1 MLALAVLGEYWPS
14 VVFVRV
20 KILQRALG
28 WSGVIFCIHLSNFG
42 SLPIPPTSS
51 QRIIRVGFNTN
62 WLKPNENWT
71 HNDPLRYSEKKVTN
85 GLPTYELRPQLYMV
99 S

>member
-42 SLPIPPTSS
+42 SKNNS
-51 QRIIRVGFNTN
+51 N
-62 WLKPNENWT
+62 WVQYKLAQAE
-71 HNDPLRYSEKKVTN
+71 
-85 GLPTYELRPQLYMV
+85 
-99 S
+99 

>member
-51 QRIIRVGFNTN
+51 QGRFVSYNYSALNFTWFLDKLTTIVDDC
-62 WLKPNENWT
+62 LK
-71 HNDPLRYSEKKVTN
+71 HDV
-85 GLPTYELRPQLYMV
+85 V
-99 S
+99 STIS